1 MLMLSNANAMLS
13 RTPVLTINF
22 EMTDRR
28 RRRKTIPEKVPRVA
42 ARYAR
47 QLRIERQEKILGKL
61 QFSRSFTNFGQDIFC
76 LLP

>member
-28 RRRKTIPEKVPRVA
+28 RRSKTIPEKVPRVA

-61 QFSRSFTNFGQDIFC
+61 QFSR
-76 LLP
+76 